1 MKKVLSVILLCAAAS
16 HLPAA
21 AQQSMYG
28 DAASTQYN
36 DALQLYEAGLYGAAR
51 TAFDDFV
58 TRWDGEEQN
67 VLTTESKY
75 YRGVTA
81 KNLRN
86 ADAVEVMKAFL
97 TECSQSAR
105 RDDMLYH
112 LGDYYLI
119 GGDEARALTWFVKA
133 NPDRCSEE
141 YREELIFKTGY
152 CYFMRGKHNKA
163 LAMFDRLK
171 GQSSRYDSAMR
182 YYRAHVDY
190 ENGNLNVAL
199 KEFMQLEK
207 EPGFENV
214 APYYIAHIF
223 YLQGHYPEAVRYAE
237 PLSKTSSKRAV
248 EMERI
253 VADSR
258 FMMQE
263 YDKAADNYRHL
274 MKLTRRPGR
283 ADYYHFGMCLYYTG
297 KYDEAA
303 ENLSKVTSEKDQ
315 LAQNAYYHLA
325 DCYLHQGDKKRARV
339 AFEAASKY
347 DFDRA
352 IREDAHFNKLKLAYE
367 LNFAPFDELIS
378 QFVEFID
385 TYPNSDKIDEAYD
398 YMGKAFVTTKNY
410 KKALATME
418 KIQHKNLKIYTAMQ
432 RIAFYRGLEL
442 YTDIKFAEAVEFF
455 DYSLEY
461 GNYDSRLKAR
471 AYYWKGECLYRQNQI
486 DPAREHYQLFINAY
500 QASEC
505 DEFTT
510 AHYNLGYTYF
520 NERNYNEASRWF
532 IKYVS
537 LNVTDKRLL
546 ADAYNRLGDCLYVQR
561 NFASAIE
568 NYDKALATSTAVGDY
583 SMLQKGICLGFTE
596 GNKAKIDQLH
606 ELIKTYP
613 NSSYCDNA
621 YYETARAHVALE
633 EIKDAIYNFKVVK
646 ERYPKGSLASKAM
659 LQLGLLY
666 YNNGEFDNSMAFYK
680 RVINE
685 YPSTPE
691 AADALAGLR
700 NVYMELGDFDGYMAY
715 TSKLGSFAKV
725 ELHEQDSL
733 LFTSA
738 QRLYMKGETQQAKSA
753 FERYISTFA
762 DGRFAIGANY
772 YLGDCLYQEQDY
784 DAAVQSFEYVAA
796 QPRSIYTE
804 DALLRSGEILYKNE
818 QYAQALST
826 FQRLETEAEI
836 KTNKTEAIIG
846 QMRCMQRLNNAEDCV
861 AAADKVIDMPE
872 ATPEI
877 LREAKYLKAKSLIT
891 LGRNTDAVPVLRDL
905 SQNTKSA
912 EGAEAKYLLAQGL
925 YDIEDLPGSE
935 KEIFD
940 YIDQGTPHQYWLA
953 RSFVLLADIYHA
965 RGEDFQA
972 QQYLETLRD
981 SYTADDDIAD
991 LIDQRIDQWR
1001 IGTAALPD
1009 DEAPVTALPDTT
1021 IEQQIIY

>member
-1 MKKVLSVILLCAAAS
+1 MKKISILIALIALVA
-16 HLPAA
+16 LPMR
-21 AQQSMYG
+21 AQQTNYNS
-28 DAASTQYN
+28 AASTQFN
-36 DALQLYEAGLYGAAR
+36 DAMQLYEAGLYGAAR
-51 TAFDDFV
+51 TAFDNFAND
-58 TRWDGEEQN
+58 WNGSEQS

-75 YRGVTA
+75 YRGLSA

-119 GGDEARALTWFVKA
+119 GGDEARALTWFTKA

-199 KEFMQLEK
+199 KAFMQLEK
-207 EPGFENV
+207 EPGFQDV

-223 YLQGHYPEAVRYAE
+223 YLQGHYPEAIRYAE
-237 PLSKTSSKRAV
+237 PLSKSTSKRAID
-248 EMERI
+248 MQRI
-253 VADSR
+253 VADSH
-258 FMMQE
+258 FMLQE
-263 YDKAADNYRHL
+263 YDKATPAYERL
-274 MKLTRRPGR
+274 MKLSRRPYR
-283 ADYYHFGMCLYYTG
+283 ADYYHYGMSLYYTSH
-297 KYDEAA
+297 YTEAA
-303 ENLSKVTSEKDQ
+303 DNLSKVTSEKDQ

-325 DCYLHQGDKKRARV
+325 DCYLRQGDKKRART
-339 AFEAASKY
+339 AFDAASKY

-352 IREDAHFNKLKLAYE
+352 LKEDAHFNKLKLAYE
-367 LNFAPFDELIS
+367 LNFAPFDEIIS

-442 YTDIKFAEAVEFF
+442 YTDLKFTEAIDFF

-471 AYYWKGECLYRQNQI
+471 AYYWKGESLYRQGQI
-486 DPAREHYQLFINAY
+486 EPAREHYRIFINAY

-505 DEFTT
+505 EEFTT

-520 NERNYNEASRWF
+520 NERNYDEASRWF

-546 ADAYNRLGDCLYVQR
+546 ADAYNRLGDCLYVRR
-561 NFASAIE
+561 NFAPAIE

-583 SMLQKGICLGFTE
+583 SMLQKGICLGFTQ
-596 GNKAKIDQLH
+596 GNRAKINQLQ

-633 EIKDAIYNFKVVK
+633 EIKEAIYNFKVVK

-666 YNNGEFDNSMAFYK
+666 YNNNEFDNSMAFYK
-680 RVINE
+680 RVVNE

-691 AADALAGLR
+691 AAEALAGLR

-715 TSKLGSFAKV
+715 TSTRGSFAKV

-738 QRLYMKGETQQAKSA
+738 QRLYMKGDINGAKPA
-753 FERYISTFA
+753 FERYLSTFP
-762 DGRFAIGANY
+762 DGRFAIGANF
-772 YLGDCLYQEQDY
+772 YLADCLYQQQEFD
-784 DAAVQSFEYVAA
+784 DAVRYFNFVAE

-818 QYAQALST
+818 RYPEALT
-826 FQRLETEAEI
+826 AFQRLENEAEI

-846 QMRCMQRLNNAEDCV
+846 QMRCMQRLGDAQACID
-861 AAADKVIDMPE
+861 ASDKVIDMPE

-891 LGRNTDAVPVLRDL
+891 LGRSRDAVPELQEL
-905 SQNTKSA
+905 SLNTKSV

-925 YDIEDLPGSE
+925 YDIEDLAGSE

-981 SYTADDDIAD
+981 SYDADDDID
-991 LIDQRIDQWR
+991 DMIDQRIDQWR
-1001 IGTAALPD
+1001 IGSSSLPD
-1009 DEAPVTALPDTT
+1009 DEEPVIALPDS
-1021 IEQQIIY
+1021 IS